1 MLYLTYLNE
10 LFETMIVKYFVS
22 FHLIFPSSIK
32 ILIML
37 NGRQNSLYHV
47 HIYAH
52 RLACTACTHA
62 LTHSDCVNNGAPV
75 KFQGFNRTAVNI
87 SVLLKFYFI
96 PLKFYQQIMCS
107 HPAIWLRGCIQ
118 NKVSTSSLWLAILED
133 DALNWLGFVMQF
145 TV

>member
-52 RLACTACTHA
+52 RLACTCLHTRTHTFRLCEQWSTCQVSGLQQNCCQHFCLA
-62 LTHSDCVNNGAPV
+62 EVLFYSSKILSANNVQSSSNLIKRVHS
-75 KFQGFNRTAVNI
+75 
-87 SVLLKFYFI
+87 
-96 PLKFYQQIMCS
+96 
-107 HPAIWLRGCIQ
+107 
-118 NKVSTSSLWLAILED
+118 E
-133 DALNWLGFVMQF
+133 
-145 TV
+145 